1 MRAAALAA
9 VVVLALAGGVA
20 PAHAT
25 PILSDLPGLLEP
37 RATPPVPW
45 IDLRTGIAGG
55 GSAFLTPLGGP
66 VNETTAQLT
75 GVAFV
80 RLRLPRLTAR
90 SVEAYAVWPHG
101 VGLTLKNDDL
111 HLGPLWL
118 HLLDVGV
125 FYASRSPI
133 TVQRVERKW
142 DATVG
147 MSAELDLPMNL
158 TASADL
164 RLFAPLDLI
173 GVLTR
178 HGDASRLIG
187 EEILKG
193 GQLWLGVSYRW

>member
-1 MRAAALAA
+1 VGRGAL
-9 VVVLALAGGVA
+9 VIVSLLALAGGA
-20 PAHAT
+20 PPAAAT

-37 RATPPVPW
+37 RATPPLPW
-45 IDLRTGIAGG
+45 VDLRTGIAGG

-66 VNETTAQLT
+66 VNETTARLT
-75 GVAFV
+75 AVAFV
-80 RLRLPRLTAR
+80 RLRLPRLTGR
-90 SVEAYAVWPHG
+90 SIEAYGVWPHG

-111 HLGPLWL
+111 HLGRLWL

-133 TVQRVERKW
+133 TLQRVERTW

-147 MSAELDLPMNL
+147 MSAELDLPRRL
-158 TASADL
+158 TATADV
-164 RLFAPLDLI
+164 RLFAPLDII

-187 EEILKG
+187 EEIAKG